1 MKKLILDSQLF
12 ITDERTIVCSTKFF
26 FSLKKQLTNDEL
38 VVFFNQK
45 FESKIIN
52 EYITNWKLK
61 KLF

>member
-1 MKKLILDSQLF
+1 MKKIIMDSQLF
-12 ITDERTIVCSTKFF
+12 ITDERTIVCSVGFF
-26 FSLKKQLTNDEL
+26 FAIKKQLSNDEL

-45 FESKIIN
+45 FENRIIN